1 MVELFLKEGAF
12 LPTKSRQGEVVR
24 WGGAPLPLAKWRD
37 KNEVE
42 EKEVDGEK
50 KKSKMVQASLKK
62 VRPAVKRQWRSL

>member
-1 MVELFLKEGAF
+1 MELFLKEGAF

-42 EKEVDGEK
+42 EKRSGWQE
-50 KKSKMVQASLKK
+50 KKSKLVQASLKK

>member
-1 MVELFLKEGAF
+1 MELFLKEGAF

-50 KKSKMVQASLKK
+50 KIENGAGQPEKGKACC
-62 VRPAVKRQWRSL
+62 